1 MKTIS
6 AVLWLLMI
14 VSSVLVGQ
22 ERSEKVEKILD
33 LAARNLEVTLKQGN
47 DNLRESAIVVV
58 SELSREFP
66 GIDLNNTVIPL
77 MSILRSHAQPGMRIL
92 AAMTLRELKNDE
104 AMFALQE
111 AARFDS
117 NQTVRHICQT
127 LGHVK
132 R

>member
-22 ERSEKVEKILD
+22 ERSENVEKILD
-33 LAARNLEVTLKQGN
+33 LASRNLEATLKQGN
-47 DNLRESAIVVV
+47 DNLKESAIVVI
-58 SELSREFP
+58 SELMREFP
-66 GIDLNNTVIPL
+66 GTDLNNTVIPL
-77 MSILRSHAQPGMRIL
+77 MSILRTHGQPGMRIL
-92 AAMTLRELKNDE
+92 AAMTLRELNNDE

-117 NQTVRHICQT
+117 NQTVRHICHA

-132 R
+132 